1 MSQSARDLSERTRAG
16 YAAFNAGDTETLETL
31 DLFVSMGLYANRS
44 EAVRELMRLG
54 LDSQQG
60 LKGLGRLVKKVRD
73 LDGSGKLDFTGL
85 KLERESR

>member
-1 MSQSARDLSERTRAG
+1 MRIRISMTETIPVRM
-16 YAAFNAGDTETLETL
+16 DTETLETL

-60 LKGLGRLVKKVRD
+60 LKCLGRLVKKVRD
-73 LDGSGKLDFTGL
+73 LNGSGKLDFTGL
-85 KLERESR
+85 KLEGESR